1 MAATL
6 KDIAQHM
13 NLSVATVS
21 RALNNKGRISKET
34 TQRIMQVAEEMGY
47 KPNESARALKT
58 NRSSTIGVI
67 IPDSKN
73 IFYSK
78 MLKSIDQVL
87 LNKGYSI
94 IFCDSDEKIERE
106 QEYFELLKSKS
117 VSGMIIVTAGKTD
130 IYNEEKSLSN
140 IVFVDNIPSISRP
153 FSFVAINN
161 VKAAY
166 ELTQL
171 VIDYGHKDICMICA
185 DLSETTGYDRLQGF
199 KECLID
205 NKLTFSN
212 KCIIKGTFQYQTGYS
227 AGDQILAMKKK
238 PTAIFA
244 QNNMQAYGVIKRLRE
259 ADVRIPEDISVVCFD
274 AIDETGLMSPKLTC
288 VMQPVEEIG
297 RQAVMGILDGIK
309 NENQAMK
316 QIELDY
322 EIFIGNSLVRI

>member
-21 RALNNKGRISKET
+21 RALNSKGRISKET
-34 TQRIMQVAEEMGY
+34 TERIMQVATEMGY
-47 KPNESARALKT
+47 VPNESARALKT

-67 IPDSKN
+67 IPDLKN
-73 IFYSK
+73 IFYAK

-87 LNKGYSI
+87 LEKGYSI

-117 VSGMIIVTAGKTD
+117 VSGIIIVTAGKTD
-130 IYNEEKSLSN
+130 IYNEEESLNN
-140 IVFVDNIPSISRP
+140 IVFVDNIPSINRP
-153 FSFVAINN
+153 FSYVAVNN
-161 VKAAY
+161 VKASY

-185 DLSETTGYDRLQGF
+185 DLSETTGFDRLEGF
-199 KECLID
+199 KECLAD
-205 NKLTFSN
+205 NSIPYTEE
-212 KCIIKGTFQYQTGYS
+212 CIIRGTFQYQTGYS
-227 AGDQILAMKKK
+227 AGEQILARKKR

-259 ADVRIPEDISVVCFD
+259 ANLRIPEDISVVCFD
-274 AIDETGLMSPKLTC
+274 AIDETGLMSPRLTC

-297 RQAVMGILDGIK
+297 RQAVLNILNGIN
-309 NENQAMK
+309 NENQKMK

-322 EIFIGNSLVRI
+322 SIFIGNSLSKI